1 MFENLTNRLESIFSK
16 LKQAPSLTKD
26 QVDSGLVEIRKALL
40 EADVSLQVAKNFIEK
55 VKPKAIGQE
64 IIESTS
70 PGQMV
75 VKIVNDQLIELLEKQ
90 EDINLKAS
98 SPISLLMLGL
108 QGSGKTTTSAKIAY
122 FIERKYKKKCML
134 VSLDVHRPAAQEQLK
149 ILADANNI
157 LNMPIVQ
164 NQKPY

>member
-75 VKIVNDQLIELLEKQ
+75 VKIVNDQLIELLGKKQ

-122 FIERKYKKKCML
+122 FIERKYKKKKCML
-134 VSLDVHRPAAQEQLK
+134 VSLDVYRPAAQEQLK

-157 LNMPIVQ
+157 
-164 NQKPY
+164 

>member
-1 MFENLTNRLESIFSK
+1 MFH
-16 LKQAPSLTKD
+16 
-26 QVDSGLVEIRKALL
+26 
-40 EADVSLQVAKNFIEK
+40 QVAKNFIEK

-75 VKIVNDQLIELLEKQ
+75 VKIVNDQLIELLGKKQ

-98 SPISLLMLGL
+98 SPISLLMLG
-108 QGSGKTTTSAKIAY
+108 QGSENATSANSY
-122 FIERKYKKKCML
+122 FIERKYKKCML
-134 VSLDVHRPAAQEQLK
+134 VSLDVYRPAAQEQLK

-157 LNMPIVQ
+157 LNLPIVQ
-164 NQKPY
+164 NQKPTEVEVELLMQQK

>member
-75 VKIVNDQLIELLEKQ
+75 VKIVNDQLIELLGKKQ

-122 FIERKYKKKCML
+122 FIERKYKKNVCL
-134 VSLDVHRPAAQEQLK
+134 
-149 ILADANNI
+149 
-157 LNMPIVQ
+157 
-164 NQKPY
+164 